1 MRMFKN
7 LKENEY
13 NEMEMEDI
21 KKDFLEDL
29 NGIFRG
35 EKI

>member
-21 KKDFLEDL
+21 KKDFLIDL

>member
-1 MRMFKN
+1 MLKN
-7 LKENEY
+7 LKENEH

-21 KKDFLEDL
+21 KKDFLIDP
-29 NGIFRG
+29 NGTSRG